1 MPPPPFF
8 WQQFMTA
15 VPITFI
21 CAMQLQLFLFLFP
34 INRIC
39 LQPFLTTSL
48 TLCFFFYD
56 FALCTHVTLMLKHSH
71 THTRTHTCSFAYGA
85 SLEFFRFKLYKRHTL
100 FDKLVS
106 SFLFFC
112 ICSIKPKLFLLTF
125 FFACLFFKV
134 FFFVSQLKD
143 PFLNLYSFFLF
154 LCSLRRLLFFRAQ
167 IYIYIFRCR
176 SLLFYSV
183 SQVLPVI
190 TLYLSSLGSLFFC
203 NSFKAIYLTKLN
215 RLLSFF
221 PLFHF

>member
-48 TLCFFFYD
+48 TLCFFFLRFRIVYSCHPY
-56 FALCTHVTLMLKHSH
+56 AQTLTH

-106 SFLFFC
+106 SFLFFLYLLYKTQIVSPHLFFC
-112 ICSIKPKLFLLTF
+112 LLVFQSLFFCFSIKRPFSQSLF
-125 FFACLFFKV
+125 
-134 FFFVSQLKD
+134 FFFVSLLLTSTS
-143 PFLNLYSFFLF
+143 FLS
-154 LCSLRRLLFFRAQ
+154 CSD
-167 IYIYIFRCR
+167 IYIYIPLPF
-176 SLLFYSV
+176 SLV
-183 SQVLPVI
+183 
-190 TLYLSSLGSLFFC
+190 
-203 NSFKAIYLTKLN
+203 
-215 RLLSFF
+215 LLSVTGASRDYTLSIFPRVSFF
-221 PLFHF
+221 L